1 MSPSSPQSRAP
12 TAPDLATGSRRLRW
26 ALLGIAS
33 LALTAQAASAAFDIG
48 GQTLADA
55 NGLLISISMCAAA
68 LAALL
73 AAAGTPV
80 ERPARLVVS
89 VGVALY
95 ALGEVYF
102 FAVQETLTYFPTTS
116 DLLRLSLYP
125 LIAIGVIFVIRSEG
139 LSKLL
144 RTLLEGAIVALAIVA
159 LGYELGLENIV
170 SAATAST
177 AVVAGQLTYPLL
189 DLVVLTTLLIV
200 GLGNCGLRLSYLLMT
215 IGVTLLMVTDTVNL
229 NQVATGTY
237 VPGSALDLGW
247 PAAALLAALALQFE
261 SPILRPRPIEGWGPS
276 AMVGLALLISMVLF
290 GIQLA
295 SAKNG
300 IVIALTALVPVLVL
314 VRLLA
319 TIADNKRLTSDNARI
334 IATAGAGILTLDTDN
349 RIVSAN
355 PAAARM
361 LGWGQK
367 ELIGRDGHATM
378 HHKRVNGTPYPQS
391 DCPVSQ
397 AIRAGKI
404 ERMSEEVFW
413 RKDGSSFPVDYTCS
427 PLREA
432 GQIIGAVLVFDDV
445 TRQRKLESDLRHQAD
460 HDALTGLFNRRRFNQ
475 EADRQ
480 IREATR
486 HRRQAALAIID
497 LDSFK
502 FVNDSFGHAAGD
514 ELLCRVASTLSA
526 GVRGA
531 DAVARQ
537 GDVVAR
543 LGGDEFGIL
552 FREIEPDNAVTL
564 ARRLIERIKRETA
577 PTVAASAGIVVFDGT
592 LELTADDLLIS
603 ADIALYEAK
612 QQGGDRVARFSGR
625 RGQALT
631 WVEQIRQAIEDDRFV
646 VYSQPIVDLES
657 GAVAREELLVRMRN
671 EHGDIIPPSSFL
683 PTAERFNLI
692 GEIDRLM
699 VENGLRLAGEGRA
712 VSINLSG
719 GSIGDPE
726 ITGRVSAAISAG
738 LDPRLVGFE
747 ITETSAV
754 TNMEASVAFAGRLER
769 LGCELALDDFGTGFG
784 SFSYL
789 RRLPIQVIK
798 IDVEFVRELPHNLT
812 DYHLVRALVSLAGSL
827 GQKTVA
833 EGVEDA
839 AGIELLRRMGVDFAQ
854 GYFLGRPRE
863 VALAKS
869 PGVEPEA
876 QAALA
881 APLHL

>member
-1 MSPSSPQSRAP
+1 MSPSSPQSGAP
-12 TAPDLATGSRRLRW
+12 TTPDLGTGSRRLRW

-48 GQTLADA
+48 GQTVADA
-55 NGLLISISMCAAA
+55 NGLLVSISMCAAA

-73 AAAGTPV
+73 AAAGAPV

-116 DLLRLSLYP
+116 DLLWLSLYP
-125 LIAIGVIFVIRSEG
+125 LIAIGVILVVRSKG

-144 RTLLEGAIVALAIVA
+144 SVLLNRATVALAIVA
-159 LGYELGLENIV
+159 LGYELLLKDIV
-170 SAATAST
+170 SATTAST

-189 DLVVLTTLLIV
+189 DLVVLATLLVV
-200 GLGNCGLRLSYLLMT
+200 GLGNRGLHLSYLLMT
-215 IGVTLLMVTDTVNL
+215 IGATLLMVTDTVNL
-229 NQVATGTY
+229 NQVATGAY

-247 PAAALLAALALQFE
+247 PAAALLVALSLQFE
-261 SPILRPRPIEGWGPS
+261 SPILRPRPMEGWGPS
-276 AMVGLALLISMVLF
+276 ATVGLALLTSMVLF
-290 GIQLA
+290 GIELA
-295 SAKNG
+295 SAKNVV
-300 IVIALTALVPVLVL
+300 VIALTALVPALVL
-314 VRLLA
+314 VRLLS
-319 TIADNKRLTSDNARI
+319 TIADNKHLTSDNARI
-334 IATAGAGILTLDTDN
+334 IATAGAGILTLDTDF
-349 RIVSAN
+349 RIASAN

-361 LGWGQK
+361 VGWGQK
-367 ELIGRDGHATM
+367 ELIGRDCHATI

-391 DCPVSQ
+391 DCPVSY

-404 ERMSEEVFW
+404 ERMRDEVFW

-427 PLREA
+427 PLRDA

-445 TRQRKLESDLRHQAD
+445 TCQRKLESDLRHQAD

-486 HRRQAALAIID
+486 HRRQGALAIID

-502 FVNDSFGHAAGD
+502 FVNDSLGHAVGD

-526 GVRGA
+526 GVRG
-531 DAVARQ
+531 

-552 FREIEPDNAVTL
+552 FRETEPDNAVAL
-564 ARRLIERIKRETA
+564 ARRLIERIKQETS
-577 PTVAASAGIVVFDGT
+577 PTVAASAGIVLFDGT

-603 ADIALYEAK
+603 ADIALYETK
-612 QQGGDRVARFSGR
+612 QQGGDRVVRFSGG

-646 VYSQPIVDLES
+646 VYGQPIVDLKS

-784 SFSYL
+784 SFTYL

-812 DYHLVRALVSLAGSL
+812 DYHLVRTLVSLAGSL

-839 AGIELLRRMGVDFAQ
+839 ACVELLRRMGVDFAQ

-881 APLHL
+881 APIHL

>member
-1 MSPSSPQSRAP
+1 MSPSTPQSRTP
-12 TAPDLATGSRRLRW
+12 TIPDLGTGSGRLRW

-33 LALTAQAASAAFDIG
+33 VALTAQAASAAFDIG

-73 AAAGTPV
+73 AAAGAPV
-80 ERPARLVVS
+80 HRLARLVIS

-102 FAVQETLTYFPTTS
+102 FSVQKTLTYFPTTS
-116 DLLRLSLYP
+116 DLLWLSLYP
-125 LIAIGVIFVIRSEG
+125 LIAIGVILAIRSEG

-144 RTLLEGAIVALAIVA
+144 STLLDGAIVALAIVA
-159 LGYELGLENIV
+159 LGYDLLLENIV
-170 SAATAST
+170 SAATASAT
-177 AVVAGQLTYPLL
+177 VVAGQLTYPLL
-189 DLVVLTTLLIV
+189 DLVVLTVLLIV
-200 GLGNCGLRLSYLLMT
+200 GLGNRGLRVSYLLMT
-215 IGVTLLMVTDTVNL
+215 IGVALLMVTDTVNL
-229 NQVATGTY
+229 NQVATATY

-247 PAAALLAALALQFE
+247 PAAALLVALSLQFPT
-261 SPILRPRPIEGWGPS
+261 PILRPRTMEGWVPS
-276 AMVGLALLISMVLF
+276 ATIGLALLTSMVLF
-290 GIQLA
+290 GIELA

-314 VRLLA
+314 VRLLS

-334 IATAGAGILTLDTDN
+334 IATAGAGILTLDTDD

-361 LGWGQK
+361 LGWGQQ
-367 ELIGRDGHATM
+367 ELIGRGGHATM

-397 AIRAGKI
+397 AIRAGEIK
-404 ERMSEEVFW
+404 RMNGEVFW
-413 RKDGSSFPVDYTCS
+413 RKDGSSFPVDYTSS

-445 TRQRKLESDLRHQAD
+445 TRQRRLESDLRHQAD
-460 HDALTGLFNRRRFNQ
+460 HDALTGLFNRGSFSQ

-486 HRRQAALAIID
+486 HRRHGALAIID

-502 FVNDSFGHAAGD
+502 FVNDSLGHAAGD
-514 ELLCRVASTLSA
+514 EVLRRVASTLSA
-526 GVRGA
+526 GVRQA
-531 DAVARQ
+531 DAA
-537 GDVVAR
+537 GGSVAR
-543 LGGDEFGIL
+543 LGGDEFGVL
-552 FREIEPDNAVTL
+552 FRETEPDTAVAL
-564 ARRLIERIKRETA
+564 ARRLIGRIKRETS

-592 LELTADDLLIS
+592 DELTGDDLLIS

-612 QQGGDRVARFSGR
+612 RQGGDRVTQFSGR

-631 WVEQIRQAIEDDRFV
+631 WVEQIREAIKDDRFV
-646 VYSQPIVDLES
+646 VYCQPIVDLRS

-671 EHGDIIPPSSFL
+671 EHGDIIPPASFL

-692 GEIDRLM
+692 GEIDRHM
-699 VENGLRLAGEGRA
+699 VEKGLRLAGEGRA

-754 TNMEASVAFAGRLER
+754 TNMEASVEFAGRLER

-784 SFSYL
+784 SFTYL

-798 IDVEFVRELPHNLT
+798 IDVEFVGELSHNLT
-812 DYHLVRALVSLAGSL
+812 DYYLVRALVSLAGSL

-839 AGIELLRRMGVDFAQ
+839 ACVELLRRMGVDYAQ
-854 GYFLGRPRE
+854 GNFIGRPRE
-863 VALAKS
+863 VELAKS
-869 PGVEPEA
+869 RGVEPEA
-876 QAALA
+876 KAALA
-881 APLHL
+881 APLHV

>member
-12 TAPDLATGSRRLRW
+12 TTPDLGTGSRRLRW

-33 LALTAQAASAAFDIG
+33 VALTALAASAAFDIG

-73 AAAGTPV
+73 AAAGAPV
-80 ERPARLVVS
+80 HRLARLVIS

-102 FAVQETLTYFPTTS
+102 FSVQKTLTYFPTTS
-116 DLLRLSLYP
+116 DLLWLSLYP
-125 LIAIGVIFVIRSEG
+125 LIAIGVILAIRSEG

-144 RTLLEGAIVALAIVA
+144 SIFLDGAIVALAIVA
-159 LGYELGLENIV
+159 LGYDLLLENIV
-170 SAATAST
+170 SAATASAT
-177 AVVAGQLTYPLL
+177 VVAGQLTYPLL
-189 DLVVLTTLLIV
+189 DLVVLTTLLVV
-200 GLGNCGLRLSYLLMT
+200 GLGNRGLRVSYLLMT
-215 IGVTLLMVTDTVNL
+215 IGVALLMVTDTVNL

-237 VPGSALDLGW
+237 VPGSALNLGW
-247 PAAALLAALALQFE
+247 PAAALLVALSLQFA
-261 SPILRPRPIEGWGPS
+261 SPILRPRTMEGWVPS
-276 AMVGLALLISMVLF
+276 ATVGLALLTSMVLLV
-290 GIQLA
+290 IELA

-314 VRLLA
+314 VRLLS

-334 IATAGAGILTLDTDN
+334 IATAGAGILTLDTDD

-361 LGWGQK
+361 LGWGQQ
-367 ELIGRDGHATM
+367 ELIGRNGHATM

-397 AIRAGKI
+397 AIHAGEIK
-404 ERMSEEVFW
+404 RMNGEVFW
-413 RKDGSSFPVDYTCS
+413 RKDGSSFPVDYTSS

-445 TRQRKLESDLRHQAD
+445 TRQRRLESDLRHQAD
-460 HDALTGLFNRRRFNQ
+460 HDALTGLFNRRRFSQ

-486 HRRQAALAIID
+486 HRRHGALAIID

-502 FVNDSFGHAAGD
+502 FVNDSLGHAAGD

-526 GVRGA
+526 GVREA
-531 DAVARQ
+531 DT
-537 GDVVAR
+537 VAR
-543 LGGDEFGIL
+543 LGGDEFGVL
-552 FREIEPDNAVTL
+552 FRETEPDNAVAL
-564 ARRLIERIKRETA
+564 ARRLIERIKRVTA

-592 LELTADDLLIS
+592 LELTAGDLLIS

-612 QQGGDRVARFSGR
+612 QQGGDRVVRFSGH

-631 WVEQIRQAIEDDRFV
+631 WVEQIRQAIEGDRFV
-646 VYSQPIVDLES
+646 VYSQPIVNLKS
-657 GAVAREELLVRMRN
+657 GALAREELLVRMRD
-671 EHGDIIPPSSFL
+671 EHGDIIPPASFL

-699 VENGLRLAGEGRA
+699 VEKGLGLAGEGRA

-719 GSIGDPE
+719 GSIGDSE
-726 ITGRVSAAISAG
+726 VTGRVSAAISAG

-754 TNMEASVAFAGRLER
+754 TNMEATVEFAGRLER

-798 IDVEFVRELPHNLT
+798 IDIEFVRELPHNLT

-839 AGIELLRRMGVDFAQ
+839 ACVELLRRMGVDFAQ
-854 GYFLGRPRE
+854 GHFLGRPRE
-863 VALAKS
+863 VELAKS
-869 PGVEPEA
+869 RGVEPEA